1 LTVTQPLRPA
11 LALFAASNADLPR
24 ATELSRQ
31 LGLPLASA
39 ITEPATCLDFDA
51 LLVVSG
57 LHLSLQ
63 QTTRM
68 SANSGPGLR
77 RKPGRRQS
85 GRALPG
91 PVTVDFGG
99 DAMRHR
105 RRSGHNELLGKA
117 VGVSSTRH
125 PCVLDT
131 TAGLGRDAFVLA
143 DMGCSV
149 TLCEREPVIAALLR
163 SGLEVARTS
172 GEAWLLQV
180 VARLQFFAGDALS
193 VDSSTLAAVDVI
205 CLDPM
210 FPQREK
216 SAAVKKE
223 MALFQALLEGDAN
236 PEAADELL
244 QWALKQEV
252 ARVVV
257 KRPAR
262 APALGRLE
270 PSHNVSGKA
279 VRFDVYVK
287 RALR

>member
-1 LTVTQPLRPA
+1 LTINQSLSPA
-11 LALFAASNADLPR
+11 LALLAADNADLLR

-31 LGLPLASA
+31 LGLPLAPLY
-39 ITEPATCLDFDA
+39 TDPATCLDFDA

-57 LHLSLQ
+57 PHLSLQ
-63 QTTRM
+63 QTTAM
-68 SANSGPGLR
+68 SARSERGLR
-77 RKPGRRQS
+77 QKPPRRQS
-85 GRALPG
+85 GRVLPG
-91 PVTVDFGG
+91 PVTVDFGS

-125 PCVLDT
+125 PRVLDT

-143 DMGCSV
+143 DMGCPV
-149 TLCEREPVIAALLR
+149 TLCEREPVIAALLA
-163 SGLEVARTS
+163 SGLEVAQAT
-172 GEAWLLQV
+172 GQAGLQQV
-180 VARLQFFAGDALS
+180 VARLQLFAGDALFVDPS
-193 VDSSTLAAVDVI
+193 VLATVDVI

-210 FPQREK
+210 FPQRGK

-223 MALFQALLEGDAN
+223 MALFQALLESNIN

-244 QWALKQEV
+244 QWALQQDV

-262 APALGRLE
+262 APSLGRLE
-270 PSHNVSGKA
+270 PSHNVTGKA

-287 RALR
+287 RALG